1 MKRTIPPALIAL
13 SLLILNPVHSESAEA
28 PKLNAEL
35 LRGLPLRNI
44 GPALEPG
51 RIADIAVDPRN
62 RSVWYVAT
70 ASSGLWKTRNR
81 GESWEPIFDDG
92 GSYSLGCVT
101 LDPNHPDVVWL
112 GSGENQALRSV
123 SFGTGLYKS
132 TDAGET
138 WNRVGLTNSEHIQ
151 KVLVDPRNSDVVFVA
166 AQGPLWA
173 AGGDRGLFKTTDGGK
188 TWKAVLTISEN
199 TGVTDA
205 CFDPRNP
212 DVIYAASYQRRR
224 NVGLLIGGGPEAG
237 IFKSKDGGATWTKL
251 TNGIPSVDLGRIA
264 LAVSPQQPDVVY
276 AVVTAAGNESGFFRS
291 ADAGATWVRQS
302 SFRLVDPQ
310 YYGELYADPHT
321 FDKLYIIDSRTRL
334 TEDGG
339 KTTRFLPWNIHV
351 DHHAIDLDPT
361 DANHIL
367 FGNDG
372 GLYET
377 YDNGRSWRHFVNMP
391 TMQFYAVALDNAVPF
406 YNVYGGSQDNGTVG
420 GPSRTLDRVGIRTSD
435 WIAVGGGDGMQPRVD
450 PEDPAIVYSMSQN
463 GAITRLDKRTSAT
476 TAIRPR
482 INDREM
488 RLRWNWDS
496 PFIIS
501 PHLHTRLY
509 LAGSRLFRS
518 DDRGDNWRPVSPDLT
533 RQIDRDTLPVMGRM
547 WDTNAV
553 TKNLFTT
560 DLSVCSALS
569 ESPLREGLL
578 FVGTDDGLVQ
588 ISDDG
593 GSNWVKIAKFPGVP
607 ELTTVSD
614 LFASQH
620 DVNTLYAA
628 FNNYQRGDFKPYL
641 LKSTDR
647 GRTWASI
654 ASNLPEWHFVWCIF
668 EDPVNRNLLFAGTE
682 FGLFVS
688 VDGGAHWMELRGGM
702 PTVAVRDLEIQRR
715 ESDLVCATF
724 GRGMFILDDLTP
736 LRQLSADLLTK
747 EAALLPLRHA
757 YVYNEINYTRAAWG
771 NYVMTNPGFGAAF
784 TYYLRD
790 NATNDSKI
798 VLSVADAEGK
808 EVRKVNG
815 SAEAGLHRVAWDL
828 RGEGAAGAGRRGR
841 GDVEQRDEA
850 DEEEVEEAQ
859 PQSATTNEL
868 QMQREGE
875 DAPPDQPAGRGFRG
889 RGFGGPQASLV
900 KPGQYKVTLTKVVN
914 GVSTP
919 LAEPQSFE
927 VVPLPGK

>member
-1 MKRTIPPALIAL
+1 
-13 SLLILNPVHSESAEA
+13 
-28 PKLNAEL
+28 
-35 LRGLPLRNI
+35 
-44 GPALEPG
+44 
-51 RIADIAVDPRN
+51 
-62 RSVWYVAT
+62 
-70 ASSGLWKTRNR
+70 
-81 GESWEPIFDDG
+81 
-92 GSYSLGCVT
+92 
-101 LDPNHPDVVWL
+101 
-112 GSGENQALRSV
+112 
-123 SFGTGLYKS
+123 
-132 TDAGET
+132 
-138 WNRVGLTNSEHIQ
+138 
-151 KVLVDPRNSDVVFVA
+151 
-166 AQGPLWA
+166 
-173 AGGDRGLFKTTDGGK
+173 
-188 TWKAVLTISEN
+188 
-199 TGVTDA
+199 
-205 CFDPRNP
+205 
-212 DVIYAASYQRRR
+212 
-224 NVGLLIGGGPEAG
+224 
-237 IFKSKDGGATWTKL
+237 
-251 TNGIPSVDLGRIA
+251 
-264 LAVSPQQPDVVY
+264 
-276 AVVTAAGNESGFFRS
+276 
-291 ADAGATWVRQS
+291 
-302 SFRLVDPQ
+302 
-310 YYGELYADPHT
+310 
-321 FDKLYIIDSRTRL
+321 
-334 TEDGG
+334 
-339 KTTRFLPWNIHV
+339 
-351 DHHAIDLDPT
+351 
-361 DANHIL
+361 
-367 FGNDG
+367 
-372 GLYET
+372 
-377 YDNGRSWRHFVNMP
+377 
-391 TMQFYAVALDNAVPF
+391 
-406 YNVYGGSQDNGTVG
+406 
-420 GPSRTLDRVGIRTSD
+420 
-435 WIAVGGGDGMQPRVD
+435 
-450 PEDPAIVYSMSQN
+450 
-463 GAITRLDKRTSAT
+463 
-476 TAIRPR
+476 
-482 INDREM
+482 M

-647 GRTWASI
+647 GRTWTSI

-668 EDPVNRNLLFAGTE
+668 EDPVNKNLLFAGTE